1 MVARSETEDNRKFN
15 RYGEGSSF
23 GLPSLR
29 NVSHQIPY
37 LLIKYQT
44 RRHISLRKASLI
56 GAGSLRLGREKAKAR
71 HSNYLRLQSEPLRSP
86 ARICW
91 PGRFRYLNVVP
102 LLFHPHETQE
112 VVETKDPRGSQVKT
126 YRLRFLLARAFHH
139 DALFLGHAGEE
150 ICELTHL
157 AGLEEL
163 EKSEIPTYK
172 RHTEN
177 KN

>member
-71 HSNYLRLQSEPLRSP
+71 HSNCLRLQSEPRKYHV
-86 ARICW
+86 RICW
-91 PGRFRYLNVVP
+91 PARFPYLNAVSPP
-102 LLFHPHETQE
+102 L
-112 VVETKDPRGSQVKT
+112 
-126 YRLRFLLARAFHH
+126 
-139 DALFLGHAGEE
+139 
-150 ICELTHL
+150 
-157 AGLEEL
+157 
-163 EKSEIPTYK
+163 
-172 RHTEN
+172 
-177 KN
+177 